1 LNPSE
6 LQPNAEEVSL
16 AKPPGIA
23 SEALIERSF
32 EEPWQAQIF
41 ALVLAAHEAGV
52 FQWSDWSTALGAE
65 QDSDYQG
72 WIGALESLLAER
84 NIVTQQQ
91 LDQLAVSWQDA
102 AAATPH
108 GQPILL
114 ENAQKPS

>member
-1 LNPSE
+1 LKSSE
-6 LQPNAEEVSL
+6 LQLNAQDASI
-16 AKPPGIA
+16 AKPSETG

-52 FQWSDWSTALGAE
+52 FQWSDWSAALGAG
-65 QDSDYQG
+65 QDSNYQG
-72 WIGALESLLAER
+72 WIAALESLLAER
-84 NIVTQQQ
+84 DIVTKQQ
-91 LDQLAVSWQDA
+91 LEQLAITWQEA

-114 ENAQKPS
+114 ENAQKLL